1 MKQRI
6 ESPIVSKTEVC
17 EWIGITMP
25 SLEKHLDVL
34 VPSGS
39 GYDLKASIRGYCGKM
54 RNTAANRSGDEGEN
68 LNLTVE
74 RARLARVQAEAHE
87 LKLAM
92 ARGEVLDADEVRR
105 MMENDYRQVRSGM
118 LAVVPR
124 MGQDAGLSPVQLRAL
139 DQHIRGALAV
149 LADDE
154 NG

>member
-1 MKQRI
+1 MKHRI

-25 SLEKHLDVL
+25 ALEKHIDVL

-39 GYDLKASIRGYCGKM
+39 GYDLKASVRGYCDKM
-54 RNTAANRSGDEGEN
+54 RNRAGNKSGNEEDN
-68 LNLTVE
+68 LNLTAE

-105 MMENDYRQVRSGM
+105 MLENDYRQVRSGL

-139 DQHIRGALAV
+139 DQHIRNALTV
-149 LADDE
+149 LADDKD
-154 NG
+154 G